1 MGGIKM
7 VSDEIEEIE
16 SVENVESEND
26 NTVWMWK
33 KIGTDKEKY
42 TYDWVNIF
50 TGELLTGYEPTEKE
64 YNFQKRI
71 RYLQT

>member
-1 MGGIKM
+1 
-7 VSDEIEEIE
+7 
-16 SVENVESEND
+16 
-26 NTVWMWK
+26 MWK

-64 YNFQKRI
+64 YNYQKRI